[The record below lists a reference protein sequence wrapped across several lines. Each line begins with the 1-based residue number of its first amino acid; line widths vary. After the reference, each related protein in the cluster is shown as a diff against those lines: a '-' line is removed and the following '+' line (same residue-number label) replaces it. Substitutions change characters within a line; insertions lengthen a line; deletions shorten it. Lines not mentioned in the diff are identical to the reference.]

1 MADIFIS
8 FIHEDEKV
16 ADAVKRFLHEK
27 LEANSKVFLASDKW
41 AIYAG
46 EDWLKKIKDELASA
60 KVVVL
65 LLRKESVGRPWVN
78 FEAGAAWLTEK
89 VIVPVCFRDLQKDA
103 PFAPFK
109 GWGLLCRVLRPGR
122 SPLCFPFA
130 PFPIREFPPSLQPL
144 SSQPLPL
151 PLDKQYQSAII
162 LAVGKGTSSRVP
174 FALCPANRLFF

>member
-16 ADAVKRFLHEK
+16 ADAVKRFLHDK

-41 AIYAG
+41 SIYAG

-78 FEAGAAWLTEK
+78 FEAGAAWLTDK
-89 VIVPVCFRDLQKDA
+89 AIIPACFRDLQKDSMPKPYSNMQA
-103 PFAPFK
+103 LSLEDDDGPYYLVTSIYHHLNPRGIPPPPFSPNDVHVTA
-109 GWGLLCRVLRPGR
+109 LRQNLEEEAR
-122 SPLCFPFA
+122 
-130 PFPIREFPPSLQPL
+130 R
-144 SSQPLPL
+144 LPEQL
-151 PLDKQYQSAII
+151 RK
-162 LAVGKGTSSRVP
+162 
-174 FALCPANRLFF
+174 